1 MYVLDFL
8 KDKMD
13 SQKENDRI
21 FCEYR
26 LVCSGVIYQGGDV
39 RNMDWWKRPHA
50 RIIMSSPVRLIVAS
64 ETANDYPQELSLRFV
79 SSLVTEKGERSTYS
93 FYPDEEIARDLAAL
107 LSLLFR
113 RLVVVGGKVRQG
125 FLKLDENESDLF
137 PDLPI
142 GIISSLNTTH
152 WERHPSIVV
161 YGQNGIEIIDYNPKP
176 KAISPK
182 RLATILTI
190 LPELLYAESIVQSA
204 RLYALALERMHKDV
218 DISYQLLIACV
229 ENIANK
235 ALRKYKPDESEIIK
249 VKNNVAALA
258 MKFGLSEEQSRQ
270 LAIEASN
277 GMGWHNKKFTKFLT
291 DNVTDDLWA
300 DDDVFNIPEHFLPQ
314 KETFEFAV
322 KEIYRARGA
331 ASHAGGSY
339 PPSARIGLSP
349 KLPSKQISDAYNLS
363 VPFPPLPWFER
374 VVNTALRRFIER
386 NVDAISV
393 EVDPNVPRMFN

>member
-13 SQKENDRI
+13 SQKEDDRI

-79 SSLVTEKGERSTYS
+79 SSLVTENSERSTDIY
-93 FYPDEEIARDLAAL
+93 YPDEEIARDLAAL

-125 FLKLDENESDLF
+125 FLNLDVNESDLF
-137 PDLPI
+137 RDLPI

-152 WERHPSIVV
+152 WDRHPSIVV

-176 KAISPK
+176 KAISIE
-182 RLATILTI
+182 RLATILSA
-190 LPELLYAESIVQSA
+190 LPEIPYAENIVQSA

-218 DISYQLLIACV
+218 DISYQLLISCI

-235 ALRKYKPDESEIIK
+235 VLRKYKPDESEIIK
-249 VKNNVAALA
+249 VKNKVAALA

-291 DNVTDDLWA
+291 DNAIDDLWT
-300 DDDVFNIPEHFLPQ
+300 DDDVFNIPKHFLPQ
-314 KETFEFAV
+314 KENFEFAV

-386 NVDAISV
+386 NVDTISG
-393 EVDPNVPRMFN
+393 EGDPNVPRISN

>member
-79 SSLVTEKGERSTYS
+79 SSLVMEKSERSTDI

-125 FLKLDENESDLF
+125 FLNLDGNESDLF
-137 PDLPI
+137 RDLPI

-161 YGQNGIEIIDYNPKP
+161 NGQNGMEIIDYNPKP

-182 RLATILTI
+182 RLATILTT
-190 LPELLYAESIVQSA
+190 LPELPYAVSIVQSA

-218 DISYQLLIACV
+218 DISYQLLIACI

-235 ALRKYKPDESEIIK
+235 VLRKYKPDETEIIK

-291 DNVTDDLWA
+291 DNATDDLWTS
-300 DDDVFNIPEHFLPQ
+300 DDVFNVPEHFLPQ

-386 NVDAISV
+386 NVDAISG
-393 EVDPNVPRMFN
+393 EDDPNAPRMSD